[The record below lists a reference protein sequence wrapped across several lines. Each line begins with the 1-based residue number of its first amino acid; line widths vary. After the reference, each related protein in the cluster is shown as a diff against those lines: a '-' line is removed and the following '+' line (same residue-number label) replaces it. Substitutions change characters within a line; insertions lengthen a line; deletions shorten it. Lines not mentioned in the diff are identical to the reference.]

1 MTLVDGLTI
10 FALIAGPVSAVL
22 ITRYFDRK
30 REVNKR
36 KWEVF
41 RNLMCYRRQIT
52 SQGFVS
58 SLNLL
63 EVEFHDDKDVLTAWK
78 SLYNHLNTEE
88 PTDSNRKKTFFDDRG
103 KLRATLLQKVAQSL
117 GIKLNNLDM
126 LQSGYYPQRWEW
138 DEDARFT
145 ILQKL
150 KTIFENSEP
159 LPVSIS
165 NFPDNE
171 NNATSEKPEE

>member
-22 ITRYFDRK
+22 ITRYFDRR
-30 REVNKR
+30 REVNRR

-41 RNLMCYRRQIT
+41 RNLMCYRKQT
-52 SQGFVS
+52 LSQGFVS

-63 EVEFHDDKDVLTAWK
+63 EVEFHDDKDVLTAWE
-78 SLYNHLNTEE
+78 SLYNHLNSEE
-88 PTDSNRKKTFFDDRG
+88 PANDNRRKTFYDERE

-117 GIKLNNLDM
+117 GIKLNSLDM
-126 LQSGYYPQRWEW
+126 LQSGCYPQGWEW
-138 DEDARFT
+138 DEAAQLSLRR
-145 ILQKL
+145 KL
-150 KTIFENSEP
+150 SEVLEGSKP
-159 LPVSIS
+159 LPVLIS

>member
-1 MTLVDGLTI
+1 MTLVEGLTI

-30 REVNKR
+30 REINRR

-41 RNLMCYRRQIT
+41 RNLMCYRKQQL

-63 EVEFHDDKDVLTAWK
+63 EVEFHDDKDVLTAWEL
-78 SLYNHLNTEE
+78 LYNHLNTEE
-88 PTDSNRKKTFFDDRG
+88 PDNDNRKRIFYDERER
-103 KLRATLLQKVAQSL
+103 LLATLLQKVAQSL
-117 GIKLNNLDM
+117 GIKLNSLDM
-126 LQSGYYPQRWEW
+126 LQSGYSPQGWEW
-138 DEDARFT
+138 NEAEQLSLRK
-145 ILQKL
+145 KL
-150 KTIFENSEP
+150 SEVLEGSKP
-159 LPVSIS
+159 FPVSIS

-171 NNATSEKPEE
+171 NDATSEKP